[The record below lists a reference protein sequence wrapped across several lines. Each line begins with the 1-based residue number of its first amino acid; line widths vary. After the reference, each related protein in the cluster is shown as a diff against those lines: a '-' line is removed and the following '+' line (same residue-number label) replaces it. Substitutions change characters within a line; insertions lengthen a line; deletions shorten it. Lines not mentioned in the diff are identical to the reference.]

1 MPASIFRTTGRR
13 TNLQPQSSAQNFID
27 VHNED
32 ELLAALTA
40 LPRGDGNCYG
50 KGINIVADIT
60 LTRALLMSADIHD
73 GITISTPG
81 RARINAGGFAIS
93 VAAADA
99 VIKDIW
105 FVSPGLLTLS
115 GERSSLSGVRL
126 TNSLGVLIEADDI
139 IVFNIPKFSA
149 GVGATAAFTV
159 KSFNVSI
166 RDIRIY
172 EGTAAFTSDLD
183 LVDGAGKVFFR
194 DVQSFTGSGVLVS
207 SSGLPVSEIWIIDC
221 IASGH
226 GAVDD
231 ITISGQ
237 LWVVRG
243 NRLNSSSIIR
253 ATAVTGGS
261 SVIAGNLLVGSI
273 ITNAG
278 SGYNTITGNV
288 NVGTLTTD
296 LFDAV
301 GLNT

>member
-1 MPASIFRTTGRR
+1 M
-13 TNLQPQSSAQNFID
+13 
-27 VHNED
+27 
-32 ELLAALTA
+32 
-40 LPRGDGNCYG
+40 
-50 KGINIVADIT
+50 
-60 LTRALLMSADIHD
+60 
-73 GITISTPG
+73 
-81 RARINAGGFAIS
+81 
-93 VAAADA
+93 
-99 VIKDIW
+99 
-105 FVSPGLLTLS
+105 
-115 GERSSLSGVRL
+115 
-126 TNSLGVLIEADDI
+126 
-139 IVFNIPKFSA
+139 VFNIPKFSA

-183 LVDGAGKVFFR
+183 VDGAGKVFFR
-194 DVQSFTGSGVLVS
+194 DVQSFTSSGVLVS
-207 SSGLPVSEIWIIDC
+207 SSGLPVSEIWIVDC
-221 IASGH
+221 IAYGH

-288 NVGTLTTD
+288 NVGTLTTH

>member
-1 MPASIFRTTGRR
+1 MPASIFRSTGQR

-126 TNSLGVLIEADDI
+126 VNSLGVSIEADDVM
-139 IVFNIPKFSA
+139 VFNIPKFSA

-172 EGTAAFTSDLD
+172 EGTAAFTSDLH
-183 LVDGAGKVFFR
+183 LDGAGKVFFR
-194 DVQSFTGSGVLVS
+194 EVQSFTNSGVLVS
-207 SSGLPVSEIWIIDC
+207 SALPVSEIWIIDC
-221 IASGH
+221 YADGH

-243 NRLNSSSIIR
+243 NRLNPLAIIR

-261 SVIAGNLLVGSI
+261 SVIDGNIYVGSI

-288 NVGTLTTD
+288 NVSTLTTH